1 MRTSGKRLMS
11 GILLIALLLSL
22 CAWGAAEDGVEYDED
37 GGKWDYNQGVY
48 TDPTGRQHEIVND
61 EDSRLDP
68 VIHNEDGSVTYLGD
82 DVVRNPDG
90 SITVESGQLGTGDVE
105 EENPNAMTGDEAW
118 AKGMAIA
125 ARKNGTYT
133 PTAYHLGDNKWTRV
147 EVVYMGLARSL
158 VILDGETMFVN
169 TCDLSWETEAPDNQV
184 LAVVKSKSAARLF
197 VSPLSSNKKK
207 KVAIIDRCPPGFV
220 MRVIKTQ
227 GSWTMVD
234 YKGLRGYVQTSS
246 LSLCANEPRAYR
258 TGWVA
263 TKSGHTTG
271 TSTVHVRNDPKEPQ
285 QEEYPVGTPVT
296 ILDEDEKWC
305 HIEVEGHM
313 CYILREFVLHDES
326 GTTAMLTEND
336 V

>member
-37 GGKWDYNQGVY
+37 GGK
-48 TDPTGRQHEIVND
+48 
-61 EDSRLDP
+61 
-68 VIHNEDGSVTYLGD
+68 DGSVTYLGD

-184 LAVVKSKSAARLF
+184 LAVVKSKSAA
-197 VSPLSSNKKK
+197 
-207 KVAIIDRCPPGFV
+207 
-220 MRVIKTQ
+220 
-227 GSWTMVD
+227 
-234 YKGLRGYVQTSS
+234 
-246 LSLCANEPRAYR
+246 
-258 TGWVA
+258 
-263 TKSGHTTG
+263 
-271 TSTVHVRNDPKEPQ
+271 
-285 QEEYPVGTPVT
+285 
-296 ILDEDEKWC
+296 C
-305 HIEVEGHM
+305 H
-313 CYILREFVLHDES
+313 R
-326 GTTAMLTEND
+326 
-336 V
+336 